1 MRASSAWPAGVWIE
15 GERRTAPDG
24 SSFAWQHWSHTF
36 EYALVAGLGD
46 WRDAGFT
53 VAGQE
58 YNHDLLTCETGVHPG
73 PLPPATSLCEVTGR
87 PGAPAAVL
95 TALKPRGNPLASGRP
110 GQPRRED
117 GVTVRLRDAGR
128 RAGPVGTAPD
138 GGGTEA
144 GPDGTGPDAG
154 PDGDGPATSRV
165 RLFAGLGAA
174 RVTSL
179 VEDADGPPLP
189 LVDGAAEVA
198 VPVAGMVTLA
208 LAGLREDRHAEDGPA
223 EDEPAGAGPVVAGP
237 VVAGPAGAGP
247 SDAGQADGGPDG
259 PPPEPAQPVFSRY
272 WLHGKGPAPAGNAP
286 VAVHLSPGRIALG
299 AAPASTGPASTGP
312 ASTGPADTGTTGA
325 LRLTVACG
333 PVPAS
338 GEVTLDVPP
347 GLVVEP
353 GDGGSAPLRYEL
365 AGGSYA
371 CWDLTVRARPGA
383 APGRYYV
390 AARIGD
396 DLGQSLED
404 AVLVTVGEPPAPPLD
419 LPLEQ
424 LLPLIEADERATA
437 AEIGL
442 RLQPATLRIPP
453 GRAGEFAV
461 EVANGTAAPVRGECQ
476 LISPL
481 GTWPGLGPWT
491 RGFAAAPGETVTLCY
506 PMRLPAGARPG
517 SHWWAL
523 AKVMYFGRI
532 AYSEAARI
540 EVRD

>member
-1 MRASSAWPAGVWIE
+1 MALLNRGTPSSLVSADGTLHIGLMRASSAWPAGVWID
-15 GERRTAPDG
+15 GEQRTAPDG

-36 EYALVAGLGD
+36 EYALVAGAGD

-58 YNHDLLTCETGVHPG
+58 YNHDLLTCVTGVHPG
-73 PLPPATSLCEVTGR
+73 PLPPATSLCEVTGA
-87 PGAPAAVL
+87 PGAPGPPGAVL

-110 GQPRRED
+110 GQPRRAD

-128 RAGPVGTAPD
+128 RAGQ
-138 GGGTEA
+138 
-144 GPDGTGPDAG
+144 
-154 PDGDGPATSRV
+154 DGDGPGNAGPAVSRV
-165 RLFAGLGAA
+165 RLFTGPGAA
-174 RVTSL
+174 RLTSL
-179 VEDADGPPLP
+179 LEDADGPPLP
-189 LVDGAAEVA
+189 VVDGAAEVA
-198 VPVAGMVTLA
+198 VPTAGLVTLA
-208 LAGLREDRHAEDGPA
+208 LAGPQGDGHVEDGH
-223 EDEPAGAGPVVAGP
+223 AG
-237 VVAGPAGAGP
+237 AGPAGAG
-247 SDAGQADGGPDG
+247 QADGEPDVLGGPERLDG
-259 PPPEPAQPVFSRY
+259 LPPEPAQPVFTRY

-286 VAVHLSPGRIALG
+286 VAVHLSPGRIVL
-299 AAPASTGPASTGP
+299 AAPAGTGPASTGT
-312 ASTGPADTGTTGA
+312 ASAGTTGA

-353 GDGGSAPLRYEL
+353 GDGGPALLRYEL

-371 CWDLTVRARPGA
+371 CWDLTARARPGA
-383 APGRYYV
+383 GPGRYYV

-396 DLGQSLED
+396 DLGQTLED
-404 AVLVTVGEPPAPPLD
+404 AVLVTVGQPHAPPLD
-419 LPLEQ
+419 LPLEE
-424 LLPLIEADERATA
+424 LLPLIEADEHAAA

-442 RLQPATLRIPP
+442 RLLPATLRIPA
-453 GRAGEFAV
+453 GRAGEFAA
-461 EVANGTAAPVRGECQ
+461 EVANRTAAPIRGECQ

-491 RGFAAAPGETVTLCY
+491 RGFTAAPGETVTLCY

-532 AYSEAARI
+532 AYSECARI
-540 EVRD
+540 EVGD

>member
-1 MRASSAWPAGVWIE
+1 MESSPA
-15 GERRTAPDG
+15 
-24 SSFAWQHWSHTF
+24 
-36 EYALVAGLGD
+36 
-46 WRDAGFT
+46 
-53 VAGQE
+53 
-58 YNHDLLTCETGVHPG
+58 
-73 PLPPATSLCEVTGR
+73 R
-87 PGAPAAVL
+87 PGSAPEPA
-95 TALKPRGNPLASGRP
+95 PP
-110 GQPRRED
+110 GDAMNDPAQP
-117 GVTVRLRDAGR
+117 
-128 RAGPVGTAPD
+128 
-138 GGGTEA
+138 
-144 GPDGTGPDAG
+144 
-154 PDGDGPATSRV
+154 
-165 RLFAGLGAA
+165 
-174 RVTSL
+174 
-179 VEDADGPPLP
+179 ADG
-189 LVDGAAEVA
+189 
-198 VPVAGMVTLA
+198 
-208 LAGLREDRHAEDGPA
+208 
-223 EDEPAGAGPVVAGP
+223 
-237 VVAGPAGAGP
+237 
-247 SDAGQADGGPDG
+247 
-259 PPPEPAQPVFSRY
+259 PPEPAQPVFSRY

-371 CWDLTVRARPGA
+371 CWDLTARARPGA

-424 LLPLIEADERATA
+424 LLPLIEADELAAA

-442 RLQPATLRIPP
+442 RLQPATLRVPA
-453 GRAGEFAV
+453 GRVGEFAV
-461 EVANGTAAPVRGECQ
+461 EVANRTAAPIRGECQ

-491 RGFAAAPGETVTLCY
+491 RGFTAAPGETVTLCY
-506 PMRLPAGARPG
+506 PMRLPAGARAG

-532 AYSEAARI
+532 AYSECARI
-540 EVRD
+540 EACD